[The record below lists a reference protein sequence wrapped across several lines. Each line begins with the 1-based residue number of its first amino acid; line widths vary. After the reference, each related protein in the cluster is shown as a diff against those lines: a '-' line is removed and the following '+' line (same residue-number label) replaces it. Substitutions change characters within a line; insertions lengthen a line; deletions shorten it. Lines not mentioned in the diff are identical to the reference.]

1 MIKPNEKNCFIQNFK
16 KNVNV
21 LRLILLFLLIGI
33 GTTSANI
40 TYSQSTYLS
49 VSLNNKTIR
58 DVFDEIEK
66 NSEYIFFYYDGAID
80 VGRKVSLHVKNKT
93 VDKILD
99 QLFETTGNTY
109 VIDDRQ
115 IFISGKEEV
124 SVAKASK
131 ITTVQQQ
138 ARTITGKVKDEAGEP
153 LFFVNVQVKGTNIGT
168 TTNIDGE
175 FTLSVNESNPVLV
188 FSYLGYKIVEMRPGN
203 QNYIDLLLQ
212 PDEFALEDV
221 VVVGYG
227 IQKKI
232 NLSGAVQAIGGTALE
247 SRPIPNVGSGL
258 QGLVPNLNITNGNGR
273 ADDAPVINIR
283 GFTSINDKNGEAFVL
298 VDNMPVSR
306 EELARLNPN
315 DIDNVSVLK
324 DASAAA
330 IYGAR
335 AAFGVVLITTKAAKS
350 GDLQVS
356 FNGNYAVRNRGIA
369 PGIETDVATVM
380 DMKAAARY
388 PLSAIFNAQQLE
400 YGRQISADPSLGR
413 IIPSPS
419 NPNAWQYYG
428 ETDWFNETHNNT
440 AASYTANLTVSKKT
454 DNLSYYVSGGYY
466 QQDGLLK
473 YGNDILKR
481 YNFRSKAD
489 IKLTDWWKLGA
500 NMAYTHVNYDS
511 PTFLDGYFYWQVNRT
526 SSLDI
531 PKNPDGT
538 WSSAGANLIGVLNE
552 GGRRADRTNE
562 VQTSFTT
569 QFDIIK
575 NVWRINADVNFRLTN
590 KGRDQ
595 NNLGVQY
602 RVGPNQP
609 LQVTF
614 GERGGSGNSV
624 NNVRYFSW
632 EDKYS
637 VYNLYTNFTK
647 TFAEKHFLNAMV
659 GYNREFTQRYYYTMS
674 KTGMIT
680 TSLPELNLSTGDA
693 TVSNTR
699 NELALEGIFG
709 RLNYVYDNRYI
720 FEASG
725 RYDGSSRF
733 PQGDRYGFFPSASV
747 AWAIINEPFFT
758 GLADKLKISNL
769 KLRGSYGALGNQ
781 VLKDNDG
788 NQIYYPA
795 ISYMSASKM
804 TYILD
809 GAQAVMMN
817 QPDVVSPTLTWES
830 VRTINYGVDFGLF
843 NKFDLNFDIYTR
855 YTDDMLTLSKEL
867 PAVFGATPPKTNAA
881 DLKTNGWELSL
892 AYRDRFLLNE
902 SPFNWSVKFMLSDS
916 KTTITKYDNK
926 NKNFG
931 KDGKSYYEGMRVG
944 EIWGFETDG
953 FFKTQEEVN
962 ALNQR
967 DIGTDDVGYVF
978 QVGDIKMKD
987 LDHDNKITFGDN
999 TVDNPGDR
1007 RIIGNTSARFP
1018 YSFELAADWKGF
1030 DIRAFFQ
1037 GIGKR
1042 DWYPGYASI
1051 YFWGVYAQPWTNVT
1065 KKNMDHWTEENPN
1078 AYFPRVKAYAAEDA
1092 NMELAAAQTKY
1103 LQDASYL
1110 RMKNLTIGYTLPKH
1124 VLNSLHISSLRFY
1137 FSAEN
1142 LLTFSNLD
1150 KGIDLDPEIIEKYN
1164 GFDSGTYPMQQSYSF
1179 GVNLTF

>member
-1 MIKPNEKNCFIQNFK
+1 M
-16 KNVNV
+16 
-21 LRLILLFLLIGI
+21 RLILFFMLIGI
-33 GTTSANI
+33 DTICADI

-49 VSLNNKTIR
+49 VDMNNKTIR
-58 DVFDEIEK
+58 EVFDEIEK
-66 NSEYIFFYYDGAID
+66 NSEYLFFYYDGAID
-80 VGRKVSLHVKNKT
+80 VSRKVSLHVKNRT

-115 IFISGKEEV
+115 IFISEKEEAPA
-124 SVAKASK
+124 AKAPG
-131 ITTVQQQ
+131 TTTAQQQ
-138 ARTITGKVKDEAGEP
+138 TRTITGKVKDDTGEP
-153 LFFVNVQVKGTNIGT
+153 LFSVNIQVKGTDVGA

-175 FTLSVNESNPVLV
+175 FTLTVNESNPVLV
-188 FSYLGYKIVEMRPGN
+188 FSYLGYKTVEVRPGN
-203 QNYIDLLLQ
+203 QNHIDLTLL

-232 NLSGAVQAIGGTALE
+232 NLSGAVQAIGGAALE

-258 QGLVPNLNITNGNGR
+258 QGLAPNLNITNGNGR

-356 FNGNYAVRNRGIA
+356 FNGNYAVRNRGFA
-369 PGIETDVATVM
+369 PEIETDVATVM

-388 PLSAIFNAQQLE
+388 PLSAFYNAQQLE
-400 YGRQISADPSLGR
+400 YGKQVSANPGLDR
-413 IIPSPS
+413 IIPNPS

-428 ETDWFNETHNNT
+428 ETDWFKETHNNT

-473 YGNDILKR
+473 YGNDILRR

-489 IKLTDWWKLGA
+489 IKLADWWKLGA

-511 PTFLDGYFYWQVNRT
+511 PAFLDGYFYWQVNRT

-531 PKNPDGT
+531 PRNPDGT
-538 WSSAGANLIGVLNE
+538 WSSPGANMIGVLNE

-575 NVWRINADVNFRLTN
+575 DVWRVNADVNFRLTN

-647 TFAEKHFLNAMV
+647 TFAEKHFLNAMA

-699 NELALEGIFG
+699 DELALEGIFG

-720 FEASG
+720 MEASG

-733 PQGDRYGFFPSASV
+733 PRGDRYGFFPSASV
-747 AWAIINEPFFT
+747 AWAIINEPFFNDW
-758 GLADKLKISNL
+758 ADKLKISNL

-781 VLKDNDG
+781 VLKDSNG
-788 NQIYYPA
+788 NQIYYPS

-804 TYILD
+804 SYILD
-809 GAQAVMMN
+809 GVQAVMMN
-817 QPDVVSPTLTWES
+817 QPGVVSPTLTWEN
-830 VRTINYGVDFGLF
+830 VRTINYGVDFGLLD
-843 NKFDLNFDIYTR
+843 KLDVNFDMYTR

-867 PAVFGATPPKTNAA
+867 PAVFGATPPQTNAA

-892 AYRDRFLLNE
+892 AWRDRFLLNE

-916 KTTITKYDNK
+916 KTTITKYDNQ

-931 KDGKSYYEGMRVG
+931 KDGTTYYEGMKVG
-944 EIWGFETDG
+944 EIWGFTTDG
-953 FFKTQEEVN
+953 FFETQEEID

-987 LDHDNKITFGDN
+987 LDNDNKITFGDN
-999 TVDNPGDR
+999 TVGNPGDR

-1030 DIRAFFQ
+1030 DFRAFFQ

-1042 DWYPGYASI
+1042 DWYPGAASI

-1065 KKNMDHWTEENPN
+1065 KKNMDHWTENNPD

-1092 NMELAAAQTKY
+1092 NMELAAAQTRY

-1124 VLNSLHISSLRFY
+1124 VLSRLHVASLRFY

-1142 LLTFSNLD
+1142 LLTISNLD

-1164 GFDSGTYPMQQSYSF
+1164 GFDSGTYPMQQSYSM